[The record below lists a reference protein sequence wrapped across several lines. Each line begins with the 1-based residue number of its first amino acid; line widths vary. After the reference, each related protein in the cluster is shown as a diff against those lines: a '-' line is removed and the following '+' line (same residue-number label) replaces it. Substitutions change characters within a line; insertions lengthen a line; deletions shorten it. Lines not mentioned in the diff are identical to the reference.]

1 MKRKAIEVAHL
12 LRREIEAK
20 EGAGGR
26 LDVVT
31 ALAAR
36 FETSVNTILEAL
48 GILERDGLVE
58 RRRGS
63 GVYIRP
69 QGGPRTVGIL
79 VEHDILHPRCSVY
92 HTQVVRELRLF
103 LARQGLQTNLYVGE
117 VPFGTAEPEQVT
129 SHHFLSDLAARRLD
143 GVAVVC
149 SRMLPDLTAA
159 LERTQVPVV
168 SDVEGHLYCSYVFNW
183 ERMVAEGVRL
193 LAAQGRRR
201 LALMAW
207 HSDSLADAFR
217 HAMAAAGLPLV
228 PGWVRDDLLP
238 EWPGAGWEEFREI
251 WTAHDEKPDGLL
263 VTDDILFRDAMTA
276 IRGVGVAL
284 PEQLSI
290 VAHATRGADITYPE
304 SVTRLEIDPAE
315 AAALI
320 GGALTRLL
328 AGKPLPRERPL
339 LPFRIIPV
347 ATPLLA
353 DAAGAAAAELQTVS

>member
-20 EGAGGR
+20 EGNGVR
-26 LDVVT
+26 LDAVT

-69 QGGPRTVGIL
+69 QGGLRIVGIL

-103 LARQGLQTNLYVGE
+103 LARQGFQTNLYVGE
-117 VPFGTAEPEQVT
+117 VPFGTADPERVT
-129 SHHFLSDLAARRLD
+129 SQHFLSDLAARRLD

-159 LERTQVPVV
+159 LDRAQVPVV
-168 SDVEGHLYCSYVFNW
+168 SDVEGPYCSHVGNG

-207 HSDSLADAFR
+207 RSDGLADAFGR
-217 HAMAAAGLPLV
+217 AMAAAGLPLT

-251 WTAHDEKPDGLL
+251 WTAHAEKPDGLL
-263 VTDDILFRDAMTA
+263 VTDDILFRDAMIA
-276 IRGVGVAL
+276 IRGAGVAL
-284 PEQLSI
+284 PEQLAI
-290 VAHATRGADITYPE
+290 VAHATRGADIAYPE
-304 SVTRLEIDPAE
+304 SVTRLEIDPTE
-315 AAALI
+315 AAGLM

-339 LPFRIIPV
+339 LPFRIIP
-347 ATPLLA
+347 ATDPLLA
-353 DAAGAAAAELQTVS
+353 NAAGAAPARLQPVS